1 LSCKSMVIA
10 GWLAMISAF
19 MSLPMLY
26 LSYRL
31 AGRVDSAAF
40 IIQAVMQIAGTL
52 LFVALILY
60 LRQLLQA
67 HFSFHDTDRS
77 IGLMLKTGVTA
88 GALTVLSLCFTP
100 LRETVALAVIVILVV
115 QGVVQAQFGYKLLKL
130 PHDLGGMLKPFC
142 YANMATGIMLAS
154 VVLLPVGVVVSA
166 IADLMLGTI
175 FFNMV
180 RQMRA
185 QKIERTEQ

>member
-1 LSCKSMVIA
+1 MVIA

-31 AGRVDSAAF
+31 EGRVDLIALS
-40 IIQAVMQIAGTL
+40 IQATMQIAGTL
-52 LFVALILY
+52 LFVAIILY
-60 LRQLLQA
+60 LRKLLQA

-77 IGLMLKTGVTA
+77 IGLMLKAGVTA
-88 GALTVLSLCFTP
+88 GVLTVLSLCITSM
-100 LRETVALAVIVILVV
+100 RETAALAVIVILVA

-166 IADLMLGTI
+166 VADLMLGTI
-175 FFNMV
+175 FFNMA
-180 RQMRA
+180 RQLRA
-185 QKIERTEQ
+185 KEEERTAE

>member
-1 LSCKSMVIA
+1 MLTA

-19 MSLPMLY
+19 MSIPLLY

-31 AGRVDSAAF
+31 EGRLDITALG
-40 IIQAVMQIAGTL
+40 IQAVMQIAGTL

-60 LRQLLQA
+60 LRKLLNA
-67 HFSFHDTDRS
+67 HFGFHDTDRS
-77 IGLMLKTGVTA
+77 IGLMLKAGVTA

-100 LRETVALAVIVILVV
+100 MRETAALAVIVILVA
-115 QGVVQAQFGYKLLKL
+115 QGVVQAQFGWKLLKL

-154 VVLLPVGVVVSA
+154 VVLLPVGVLVSA

-175 FFNMV
+175 FFNLA
-180 RQMRA
+180 RQIKALGREGTGM
-185 QKIERTEQ
+185 